1 VLQVVGG
8 ALAAYGYEVYTAGG
22 GREALSIAS
31 DHPPDVTVLDLGLPD
46 LDGVQVCQALRRWTN
61 NPIIVLTAD
70 GSDERK
76 VAALDEGADDY
87 LTKPFSMNEL
97 LARVRVAL
105 RHRSL
110 MPALDDERIFR
121 AGDLWLDRAG
131 HQAGTAT
138 ARLALTAK
146 EFALLAILMSNSG
159 RVLTHRTLLDR
170 VWGGERDLATLR
182 THMAQLRRK
191 LRAIGSTV
199 DVLAESGVGYRLTE
213 GSL

>member
-1 VLQVVGG
+1 
-8 ALAAYGYEVYTAGG
+8 
-22 GREALSIAS
+22 
-31 DHPPDVTVLDLGLPD
+31 
-46 LDGVQVCQALRRWTN
+46 
-61 NPIIVLTAD
+61 
-70 GSDERK
+70 
-76 VAALDEGADDY
+76 
-87 LTKPFSMNEL
+87 
-97 LARVRVAL
+97 VRVAL